1 MGSALFW
8 DITQL
13 ILVIFLTEFSRQ
25 PIGPIFKGLLFFLVF
40 LTLEDG
46 TDIFLLRIRNISEKN
61 CKKNQNT
68 HFMFMTLFL
77 KSFR

>member
-1 MGSALFW
+1 VLFW

-13 ILVIFLTEFSRQ
+13 IVVIFLTQFSRQ
-25 PIGPIFKGLLFFLVF
+25 TIGPLFKDLLFLGF

-46 TDIFLLRIRNISEKN
+46 TDIFLLRTGNVSERI
-61 CKKNQNT
+61 CEENQNT
-68 HFMFMTLFL
+68 HFMLMTLFL